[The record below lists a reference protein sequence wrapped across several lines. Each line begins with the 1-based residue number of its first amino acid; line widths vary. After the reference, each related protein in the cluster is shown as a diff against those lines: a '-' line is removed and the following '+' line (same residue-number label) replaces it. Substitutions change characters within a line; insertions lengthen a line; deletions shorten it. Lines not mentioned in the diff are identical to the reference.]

1 MSDTSSDFVHLHVHS
16 EFSLLDGA
24 NRIGHLISRAAEMEM
39 PALALTDHGVMYGT
53 ADFYGKCKDKG
64 VKPILGVEAYVA
76 PRHRLKKEAKLDQ
89 SAYHMVLLARNNEGY
104 KNLLKLTSIAALEGF
119 YYKPRMD
126 RELLEKHHE
135 GLIATT
141 ACLGSEINSHL
152 LRGDYDSAR
161 DACAYYGDLFGRDNY
176 YVEIQNHNLP
186 EQEHSNTQL
195 LKISRELG
203 LPVIC
208 SNDVHYLTGPDADA
222 HDILLCIG
230 TGSVVTDTDRLKYA
244 TQEFYLKS
252 SQQMKD
258 LFHKLHPNCI
268 ENTLGIAERCHV
280 ELEFGRAPM
289 PSPGFPAEYTP
300 LEYLRKLSE
309 EGLMKKYNGNP
320 SQRVIDRMNYE
331 LGIIEKTGFAQYIL
345 IVLDFAQFAAKKGIF
360 YGVRGSAAG
369 CLVSYLVGITDID
382 PVEYGLTFERFLNP
396 ERVQMPDVD
405 MDFEDTRRGEVIDYV
420 TKKYSPDQHIPEEA
434 RVAQIITFGTL
445 AARAVLKD
453 AGKALGYPAG
463 DVDKLCKMIPTIP
476 VGMTIDKTMDAN
488 PEFKNAYVRDPAA
501 RKLIDTAKRLEGI
514 SRHASVHAAGVIIS
528 HNPLVEYTP
537 LTRSADG
544 GCVTQYNAN
553 MLEKIGLLKMDFLG
567 LINLTILGQALKN
580 VEQTTG
586 KKLDVRT
593 LPLEGDGEDVRKTY
607 ELLGNGEC
615 VGVFQLES
623 PQMRRYVQELKPTS
637 VRDVAAMVALYR
649 PGPMAHIPRFV
660 RCKHGLEKIEYP
672 HEKLKEL
679 LDETYGV
686 IVYQDQVMQIAQ
698 IISGYT
704 LGQADLLRRAM
715 GKKKKEVMVQER
727 ENFLR
732 GARENGVSDK
742 KANEIFDLME
752 PFAGYAFNKAHA
764 VCYAMVAY
772 QTAYLKANYPVEYMC
787 ALLAC
792 FIEKS
797 DKLVTCMDECKRM
810 GIPVLPPDINH
821 SAADFTVEKRQG
833 DRERGRGGETE
844 LNYNVSLSPPLPL
857 SSSIRFGLAAIKSVG
872 RAAVE
877 VILRVREE
885 GGPFTSL
892 GDFCLRVMGSESGG
906 VSRGTMEA
914 LVQCG
919 AFASLPGHT
928 NRRALIE
935 ALEPCCQA
943 AQRSQKDKKNGQV
956 SLADMFGED
965 TDTGPTVETI
975 PIPNIPDYPSAQL
988 LGFERD
994 LLGLYISDHPLQAF
1008 VPRFNKANAIRI
1020 SDLPEMAD
1028 RKEVTIGG
1036 IITSIKPFTSKKS
1049 GEPMAFFTLEDM
1061 TGTVACTMFP
1071 STFATAGHLLEKD
1084 KIVLL
1089 NGRANHRER
1098 VREDDEGGVTVE
1110 ILAESLTALGS
1121 GGANGGVG
1129 PGKIIIKLDPSKR
1142 EVMRFVRETVEQYRG
1157 NGSAAPVHVKVSE
1170 GGQTHEVRTELLA
1183 EFNDAFRQ
1191 ALERILGRQTVWME

>member
-1 MSDTSSDFVHLHVHS
+1 MSDSSNSSDFVHLHVHS

-24 NRIGHLISRAAEMEM
+24 NRIGHLISKAAEMQM

-53 ADFYGKCKDKG
+53 ADFYSKCKDKG

-76 PRHRLKKEAKLDQ
+76 PRKHTDKVPKIDQ
-89 SAYHMVLLARNNEGY
+89 SAYHMVLLARNAQGY
-104 KNLLKLTSIAALEGF
+104 KNLLKLTSIAALEGY
-119 YYKPRMD
+119 YYKPRVD
-126 RELLEKHHE
+126 RALLQQYGD
-135 GLIATT
+135 GLIGTT

-152 LRGDYDSAR
+152 MRNDYEAAR
-161 DACAYYGDLFGRDNY
+161 DACAWYADNVFGRENY

-186 EQEHSNTQL
+186 EQIACNESL
-195 LKISRELG
+195 LKIAHELR

-208 SNDVHYLTGPDADA
+208 SNDVHYLTGGDADA

-230 TGSVVTDTDRLKYA
+230 TGATVTDTDRLKYA

-252 SQQMKD
+252 SEQMKA
-258 LFHKLHPNCI
+258 LFHQLHPNCI
-268 ENTLGIAERCHV
+268 ENTLGIAERCNV
-280 ELEFGRAPM
+280 DLEFGRAPM
-289 PSPGFPAEYTP
+289 PSPGIPDGYTP
-300 LEYLRKLSE
+300 LEYLTKLSE
-309 EGLMKKYNGNP
+309 EGLIKKYNGNP
-320 SQRVIDRMNYE
+320 SQKVIDRMRYE
-331 LGIIEKTGFAQYIL
+331 LGIIETTGFAQYIL
-345 IVLDFAQFAAKKGIF
+345 IVRDFAQFSAQKGIF

-369 CLVSYLVGITDID
+369 CLVSYLVEITDID

-405 MDFEDTRRGEVIDYV
+405 MDFEDTRRSEVIEYV
-420 TKKYSPDQHIPEEA
+420 TKKYSPDQADPTQA

-453 AGKALGYPAG
+453 AGRALGYPAG

-476 VGMTIDKTMDAN
+476 IGMTIDKTLDAN
-488 PEFKNAYVRDPAA
+488 PEFKNAYVRDPSA

-528 HNPLVEYTP
+528 HEPLVDYTP

-544 GCVTQYNAN
+544 GCVTQYTAS

-567 LINLTILGQALKN
+567 LINLSILGQALKN
-580 VEQTTG
+580 VQATTG
-586 KKLDVRT
+586 LQLDVRK
-593 LPLEGDGEDVRKTY
+593 LPLEGDTPDVKKTY
-607 ELLGNGEC
+607 DLLARGEC

-623 PQMRRYVQELKPTS
+623 PQMRRYIQELKPTS

-660 RCKHGLEKIEYP
+660 RCKHGQERIEYP
-672 HEKLKEL
+672 HEKLREL

-732 GARENGVSDK
+732 GARENGVSEK

-772 QTAYLKANYPVEYMC
+772 QTAYLKANYPVEYMA
-787 ALLAC
+787 ALMAC

-810 GIPVLPPDINH
+810 GIQVLSPDVNA
-821 SAADFTVEKRQG
+821 SSADFTVEKLATAPVPNLTYDLQ
-833 DRERGRGGETE
+833 
-844 LNYNVSLSPPLPL
+844 NQA
-857 SSSIRFGLAAIKSVG
+857 IRFGLAAIKNVG

-877 VILRVREE
+877 VILAVREE

-892 GDFCLRVMGSESGG
+892 TDFCHRVMGSETGN

-914 LVQCG
+914 LIQCG

-928 NRRALIE
+928 NRRALAEI
-935 ALEPCCQA
+935 LDQCCQY
-943 AQRSQKDKKNGQV
+943 AQRAQKDKKNGQA
-956 SLADMFGED
+956 SLADMFGNDED
-965 TDTGPTVETI
+965 TSSTI
-975 PIPNIPDYPSAQL
+975 ESVPIPTIPDYPSAQL

-994 LLGLYISDHPLQAF
+994 LLGLYLSDHPLQAF
-1008 VPRFNKANAIRI
+1008 AARFEKARALRV
-1020 SDLPEMAD
+1020 SDLAEMPD
-1028 RKEVTIGG
+1028 RAEIVLGG
-1036 IITSIKPFTSKKS
+1036 IITSVKPFTSKKS

-1061 TGTVACTMFP
+1061 TGTVSCTMFP
-1071 STFATAGHLLEKD
+1071 STFATFGSALEKD
-1084 KIVLL
+1084 NIVLL
-1089 NGRANHRER
+1089 QGKANHRER
-1098 VREDDEGGVTVE
+1098 VRDDDEGGNIVE
-1110 ILAESLTALGS
+1110 VLAEGITPLGS
-1121 GGANGGVG
+1121 GGANANGGAS
-1129 PGKIIIKLDPSKR
+1129 KIMIKLDPSKR
-1142 EVMRFVRETVEQYRG
+1142 DMMRFVRETVEQHRG
-1157 NGSAAPVHVKVSE
+1157 NGSAAPVHVKFAE
-1170 GGQTHEVRTELLA
+1170 GVKVHEVRTELLA
-1183 EFNDAFRQ
+1183 EFNDGFRQ
-1191 ALERILGRQTVWME
+1191 ALERILGKQTVWME

>member
-1 MSDTSSDFVHLHVHS
+1 MSDHSNDFVHLHCHS

-24 NRIGHLISRAAEMEM
+24 NRLDPLIRRAAEMEM

-53 ADFYGKCKDKG
+53 ADFYEKCKAKG

-76 PRHRLKKEAKLDQ
+76 PRRHTDKVPQVDK

-104 KNLLKLTSIAALEGF
+104 QNLLKLTSIAALQGY
-119 YYKPRMD
+119 YYKPRID
-126 RELLEKHHE
+126 RDLLQQYGA
-135 GLIATT
+135 GLIGTT

-152 LRGDYDSAR
+152 MRNDYESAR
-161 DACAYYGDLFGRDNY
+161 DACAWYADNVFGRENY

-186 EQEHSNTQL
+186 EQIACNIHL
-195 LKISRELG
+195 LKIAKELG

-208 SNDVHYLTGPDADA
+208 SNDVHYLTGGDADA

-230 TGSVVTDTDRLKYA
+230 TGANVNDTDRLKYA

-252 SQQMKD
+252 SQEMKD
-258 LFHKLHPNCI
+258 LFHHLHPHAI
-268 ENTLGIAERCHV
+268 ENTLGIAERCNV

-289 PSPGFPAEYTP
+289 PSPGIPDGYTP
-300 LEYLRKLSE
+300 LEYLTKLSE
-309 EGLMKKYNGNP
+309 EGLMRKYNGNP
-320 SQRVIDRMNYE
+320 SQVVVDRMRYE

-345 IVLDFAQFAAKKGIF
+345 IVKDFAEFSAREKIV

-369 CLVSYLVGITDID
+369 CLVSYLVDITDID

-405 MDFEDTRRGEVIDYV
+405 MDFEDTRRQEVIEYV
-420 TKKYSPDQHIPEEA
+420 TRKYSPDQADPTQA

-453 AGKALGYPAG
+453 AGRALGYPGG

-476 VGMTIDKTMDAN
+476 VGMTIDKTLDAVA
-488 PEFKNAYVRDPAA
+488 EFKNAYVRDPAA

-514 SRHASVHAAGVIIS
+514 SRHASVHAAGVMIS
-528 HNPLVEYTP
+528 HDPLVNYTP

-544 GCVTQYNAN
+544 GCVTQYTAS

-567 LINLTILGQALKN
+567 LINLTILGKAVEN
-580 VEQTTG
+580 VYATRG
-586 KKLDVRT
+586 IKLDVRK
-593 LPLEGDGEDVRKTY
+593 LPLEGDTPDVKRTY
-607 ELLGNGEC
+607 DLLARGEC

-660 RCKHGLEKIEYP
+660 RCKHGMEKIEYP
-672 HEKLKEL
+672 HPLLEEL
-679 LDETYGV
+679 LSETYGV
-686 IVYQDQVMQIAQ
+686 IVYQDQVMRIAQ

-704 LGQADLLRRAM
+704 LGQADLLRRVM
-715 GKKKKEVMVQER
+715 GKKKKDVMVKER

-732 GARENGVSDK
+732 GAKENGVSEK

-792 FIEKS
+792 FVEKP

-810 GIPVLPPDINH
+810 GISVLTPDINA
-821 SAADFTVEKRQG
+821 SSADFTVEG
-833 DRERGRGGETE
+833 DT
-844 LNYNVSLSPPLPL
+844 
-857 SSSIRFGLAAIKSVG
+857 IRFGLAAIKGVG
-872 RAAVE
+872 RGAVE
-877 VILRVREE
+877 IVLRARAE
-885 GGPFTSL
+885 GGAFSSL
-892 GDFCLRVMGSESGG
+892 ADVCNRVMSSEAGG
-906 VSRGTMEA
+906 VSRGTIEA
-914 LVQCG
+914 LIQCG

-928 NRRALIE
+928 NRRALVDI
-935 ALEPCCQA
+935 LDQCGQQ
-943 AQRSQKDKKNGQV
+943 AQRAQKDKKNGQA
-956 SLADMFGED
+956 SLADMFGD
-965 TDTGPTVETI
+965 DADTGATVENI
-975 PIPNIPDYPSAQL
+975 PIPNVPDYPTAQL

-994 LLGLYISDHPLQAF
+994 LLGLYLSDHPLQAF
-1008 VPRFNKANAIRI
+1008 AARFEKARALRV
-1020 SDLPEMAD
+1020 SDLSEMPD
-1028 RKEVTIGG
+1028 RAEITLGG

-1049 GEPMAFFTLEDM
+1049 GDPMAFFTLEDM
-1061 TGTVACTMFP
+1061 TGTVSCTMFP
-1071 STFATAGHLLEKD
+1071 AVFAQQGQNLEKD

-1089 NGRANHRER
+1089 KGKANHRER
-1098 VREDDEGGVTVE
+1098 VRDDDEGGNIVEVLADE
-1110 ILAESLTALGS
+1110 ILQLG
-1121 GGANGGVG
+1121 GGTNNQAG
-1129 PGKIIIKLDPSKR
+1129 PSKIVIKLDPSKR
-1142 EVMRFVRETVEQYRG
+1142 DMMRYVRDTVEQHRG
-1157 NGSAAPVHVKVSE
+1157 NGSAAPVHIKVAE
-1170 GGQTHEVRTELLA
+1170 GGQMHEVRTELLA
-1183 EFNDAFRQ
+1183 EFNDSFRQ
-1191 ALERILGRQTVWME
+1191 DLERILGRQTVWVE